1 MLHLHYHRSSNL
13 SLQLDQT
20 PDPQHQQKLG
30 NEYNTIHPTL
40 NQLIPLQFEHLG
52 ISIKEIQNIKYI
64 TTISNQFETTS
75 LTEPALKR
83 LILYRFLRV
92 KGFSFST
99 CKLVI
104 FGNSN

>member
-1 MLHLHYHRSSNL
+1 MQHLHYHRSSNL

-30 NEYNTIHPTL
+30 NEYNTIHLTL

-52 ISIKEIQNIKYI
+52 IMIQEIQNIKYI

-75 LTEPALKR
+75 LTKTSSQKTHLVSFLKSK
-83 LILYRFLRV
+83 RF
-92 KGFSFST
+92 F
-99 CKLVI
+99 I
-104 FGNSN
+104 